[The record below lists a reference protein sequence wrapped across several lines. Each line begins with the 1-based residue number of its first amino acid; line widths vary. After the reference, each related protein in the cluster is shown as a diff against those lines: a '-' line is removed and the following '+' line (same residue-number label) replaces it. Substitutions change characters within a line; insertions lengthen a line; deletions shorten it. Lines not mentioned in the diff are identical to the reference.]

1 MCRKNRF
8 FALAGFFL
16 FGVFTIS
23 SCGSSKRAVGGE
35 LTGAKLSSWNEP
47 SPFGMIQVPRGS
59 IVLGN
64 KEADSLWGIPAES
77 RSISVDAF
85 WMDRT
90 EITNAQYRQ
99 FVYYVRDSI
108 IRERLA
114 DPAYGGNE
122 EYKITENKFGE
133 PVTPHLDWSKPIPSE
148 KRATEEEIAA
158 INSVYYTNPVTH
170 DRKLNPDQM
179 VYRYEVYDY
188 RSAALREHQLKA
200 AKRNLNTD
208 IKVDP
213 NAVVMISKDTA
224 FVDES
229 GNIIS
234 ETITRPLSSEYDFL
248 NTYIVPIYPDETCW
262 VNDFPN
268 ARTEIYTRMYF
279 NHPGYDDYPVVGVSW
294 EQAQAFCA
302 WRSEFF
308 RKGIRLPEGQIM
320 DDFRLPT
327 EAEWEYAARMG
338 DSNNKYPWSTEDLR
352 TGRGCFLGNFKPGE
366 GDYTADGHL
375 IPSRVSSFS
384 PNDFGLYDMAGN
396 VAEWTS
402 TAFSESGLKQ
412 MSDINPE
419 LEYKAALTDPYI
431 LKQKV
436 VRGGSWKDVARFIR
450 SATRSHEYQNV
461 GRSYIGFR
469 CVRTSI
475 AFSSGKAPKSSRR
488 STKK

>member
-1 MCRKNRF
+1 
-8 FALAGFFL
+8 
-16 FGVFTIS
+16 
-23 SCGSSKRAVGGE
+23 
-35 LTGAKLSSWNEP
+35 AKLSSWNEP

-77 RSISVDAF
+77 RPISVDAF

-268 ARTEIYTRMYF
+268 ARTEIYT
-279 NHPGYDDYPVVGVSW
+279 
-294 EQAQAFCA
+294 
-302 WRSEFF
+302 
-308 RKGIRLPEGQIM
+308 
-320 DDFRLPT
+320 
-327 EAEWEYAARMG
+327 
-338 DSNNKYPWSTEDLR
+338 
-352 TGRGCFLGNFKPGE
+352 
-366 GDYTADGHL
+366 
-375 IPSRVSSFS
+375 
-384 PNDFGLYDMAGN
+384 
-396 VAEWTS
+396 
-402 TAFSESGLKQ
+402 
-412 MSDINPE
+412 
-419 LEYKAALTDPYI
+419 
-431 LKQKV
+431 
-436 VRGGSWKDVARFIR
+436 
-450 SATRSHEYQNV
+450 
-461 GRSYIGFR
+461 
-469 CVRTSI
+469 
-475 AFSSGKAPKSSRR
+475 
-488 STKK
+488 

>member
-1 MCRKNRF
+1 
-8 FALAGFFL
+8 
-16 FGVFTIS
+16 
-23 SCGSSKRAVGGE
+23 
-35 LTGAKLSSWNEP
+35 
-47 SPFGMIQVPRGS
+47 
-59 IVLGN
+59 
-64 KEADSLWGIPAES
+64 
-77 RSISVDAF
+77 
-85 WMDRT
+85 
-90 EITNAQYRQ
+90 
-99 FVYYVRDSI
+99 
-108 IRERLA
+108 
-114 DPAYGGNE
+114 
-122 EYKITENKFGE
+122 
-133 PVTPHLDWSKPIPSE
+133 
-148 KRATEEEIAA
+148 
-158 INSVYYTNPVTH
+158 
-170 DRKLNPDQM
+170 
-179 VYRYEVYDY
+179 
-188 RSAALREHQLKA
+188 
-200 AKRNLNTD
+200 
-208 IKVDP
+208 
-213 NAVVMISKDTA
+213 
-224 FVDES
+224 
-229 GNIIS
+229 
-234 ETITRPLSSEYDFL
+234 
-248 NTYIVPIYPDETCW
+248 
-262 VNDFPN
+262 
-268 ARTEIYTRMYF
+268 MYF
-279 NHPGYDDYPVVGVSW
+279 NHPGYDDYPVVGISW